1 MMKIQYLPN
10 RSKFVAWCLRLF
22 LMSAVVPFGNAWA
35 LCVDGV
41 PDEVVCT
48 LPPWCVDGV
57 ACEVGDITFEIKPYS
72 VDRCLKLDG
81 NGVIPTIIYGQA
93 YLLVDEID
101 TSTLSLNGLEVRM
114 RGAKGP
120 LCSIHD
126 ANQDGYP
133 DLFCQFEDDPTQWVT
148 GNATAELS
156 GTLLDG
162 STLIAG
168 SGSICIQ

>member
-1 MMKIQYLPN
+1 MNIEHIPKQN
-10 RSKFVAWCLRLF
+10 DFVTWCLRII
-22 LMSAVVPFGNAWA
+22 LMYTVAPFVYAQ
-35 LCVDGV
+35 
-41 PDEVVCT
+41 T
-48 LPPWCVDGV
+48 LPCEDGICDPPPSCQDGIG
-57 ACEVGDITFEIKPYS
+57 CEIPDVTFEIKPYS

-93 YLLVDEID
+93 YPLVDEID